1 MRRWKVSLV
10 GVLGSWRTYFAECAD
25 LAEAASQA
33 MDVCRGFE
41 IVSIVECV

>member
-1 MRRWKVSLV
+1 MKRFQVRLV

-25 LAEAASQA
+25 VLEAASQA
-33 MDVCRGFE
+33 RDVCRGFE